1 MDAMKPIMRFADN
14 KNSKIITIP
23 VVISTLYFWLSSS
36 IQSVNIFGYTLA
48 AVYFVK
54 CLICIREELKNGNS
68 ARDEGI
74 QVKFDA
80 FETGYKIG
88 ILQIM
93 ALTALFIS
101 IKLVVKFENSVL
113 SMIFLY
119 ACLGGNFLIVIIDMS
134 ITFANYFK
142 FKKTR

>member
-1 MDAMKPIMRFADN
+1 MRIVEN
-14 KNSKIITIP
+14 KNGKIIAIP

-68 ARDEGI
+68 ARDEGML
-74 QVKFDA
+74 VKFDA

-93 ALTALFIS
+93 VLIALFIS
-101 IKLVVKFENSVL
+101 IKLTVKFENSVL
-113 SMIFLY
+113 YMIFLY
-119 ACLGGNFLIVIIDMS
+119 TCLGGNFLIVIIDMS
-134 ITFANYFK
+134 LTFANYFK
-142 FKKTR
+142 YKKTR

>member
-1 MDAMKPIMRFADN
+1 MDAMKPIMRIADN

-119 ACLGGNFLIVIIDMS
+119 ACLGGNFLIMIIDMS

>member
-1 MDAMKPIMRFADN
+1 MDAMKPIMRIADN

-54 CLICIREELKNGNS
+54 CLICIREELKNENS

-74 QVKFDA
+74 LVKFDT

-93 ALTALFIS
+93 VLIALFIS
-101 IKLVVKFENSVL
+101 IKLTVKFENSVL
-113 SMIFLY
+113 SMIVLY
-119 ACLGGNFLIVIIDMS
+119 TCLGGNFLIMIIDMS
-134 ITFANYFK
+134 ITFANDFK

>member
-1 MDAMKPIMRFADN
+1 MDAMKPIMRIADN
-14 KNSKIITIP
+14 KNSRIITIP

>member
-1 MDAMKPIMRFADN
+1 MDAMKPIMRIADN

>member
-1 MDAMKPIMRFADN
+1 M
-14 KNSKIITIP
+14 
-23 VVISTLYFWLSSS
+23 YFWLSSS

>member
-1 MDAMKPIMRFADN
+1 MRIVEN

-54 CLICIREELKNGNS
+54 CLICIREGLKNENS

-74 QVKFDA
+74 LVKFDA

-93 ALTALFIS
+93 VLIALFIS
-101 IKLVVKFENSVL
+101 IKLAVKFENSVL

>member
-1 MDAMKPIMRFADN
+1 MRIVDN

-119 ACLGGNFLIVIIDMS
+119 TCLGGNFLIVIIDM
-134 ITFANYFK
+134 TLTLANYFK

>member
-1 MDAMKPIMRFADN
+1 MDAMKLIMRIVEN

-68 ARDEGI
+68 ARGI
-74 QVKFDA
+74 LVKFDA

-93 ALTALFIS
+93 ALIALFIS
-101 IKLVVKFENSVL
+101 IKLAVKFENSVL

-119 ACLGGNFLIVIIDMS
+119 TCLGGNFLIVIIDMTL
-134 ITFANYFK
+134 TFANYFK
-142 FKKTR
+142 FKKNR

>member
-1 MDAMKPIMRFADN
+1 MDAMKPIMRIADN

-119 ACLGGNFLIVIIDMS
+119 ACLGGNFLIVMIDMS

>member
-1 MDAMKPIMRFADN
+1 MDAIKPIMRIVDN
-14 KNSKIITIP
+14 KNSKIITVP

-74 QVKFDA
+74 LVKFDA

-93 ALTALFIS
+93 ALIALFIS
-101 IKLVVKFENSVL
+101 IKLAVKFENSVL

-119 ACLGGNFLIVIIDMS
+119 TCLGGNFLIVIIDMS
-134 ITFANYFK
+134 LTFANYFK

>member
-1 MDAMKPIMRFADN
+1 MDAMKPIMRIVDN

-119 ACLGGNFLIVIIDMS
+119 ACLGGNFLIMIIDMS

>member
-1 MDAMKPIMRFADN
+1 MDAMKLIMRIVEN

-54 CLICIREELKNGNS
+54 CLICIREELKNENS

-74 QVKFDA
+74 LVKFDT

-93 ALTALFIS
+93 VLIALFIS
-101 IKLVVKFENSVL
+101 IKLTVKFENSVL

-119 ACLGGNFLIVIIDMS
+119 TCLGGNFLIMIIDMS

>member
-1 MDAMKPIMRFADN
+1 MRIVDN

-36 IQSVNIFGYTLA
+36 IQSVIIFGYTLA

>member
-1 MDAMKPIMRFADN
+1 MDAMKLIMRIVEN

-54 CLICIREELKNGNS
+54 CLICIREGLKNENS

-74 QVKFDA
+74 LVKFDA

-93 ALTALFIS
+93 VLIALFIS
-101 IKLVVKFENSVL
+101 IKLAVKFENSVL

-119 ACLGGNFLIVIIDMS
+119 TCLGGNFLIVIMTL
-134 ITFANYFK
+134 TFANYFK
-142 FKKTR
+142 FKKNR

>member
-93 ALTALFIS
+93 ALIALFIS
-101 IKLVVKFENSVL
+101 IKPAVKFENSVL

-119 ACLGGNFLIVIIDMS
+119 TCLGGNFLIVIIDMTL
-134 ITFANYFK
+134 TFANYFK
-142 FKKTR
+142 FKKNR